1 MNDAMRYFLVLFMCS
16 VLLLPVSSHSGG
28 TDSKGGHHSGSSYHY
43 HHGHPAH
50 QHEDIDGDGDEE
62 CLYEVEQ
69 TASAVA
75 GVGISAAGFAAY
87 KVYRKK
93 KLKKDGH

>member
-1 MNDAMRYFLVLFMCS
+1 MRYSIILLSCVALCLS
-16 VLLLPVSSHSGG
+16 VSAHSGG

-62 CLYEVEQ
+62 CLYEVKENV
-69 TASAVA
+69 SAAA
-75 GVGISAAGFAAY
+75 GAGIAAAGFAAY
-87 KVYRKK
+87 KVYRRKK
-93 KLKKDGH
+93 K

>member
-1 MNDAMRYFLVLFMCS
+1 MRYFIILITILSLF
-16 VLLLPVSSHSGG
+16 LAVSAHSGG

-69 TASAVA
+69 TASTVA
-75 GVGISAAGFAAY
+75 GVGIAAAGFAAY

-93 KLKKDGH
+93 KK

>member
-1 MNDAMRYFLVLFMCS
+1 MDSIFKSILSLSLSCFIILSLCIFISA
-16 VLLLPVSSHSGG
+16 HSGG

-50 QHEDIDGDGDEE
+50 QHADIDGDGDEE

-69 TASAVA
+69 TASTVA
-75 GVGISAAGFAAY
+75 GVGIAAAGFAAY

-93 KLKKDGH
+93 KK